1 MIFLSESDVL
11 EESISLEDSDEDYD
25 YTYDYDY
32 DEDEDMN
39 SSKCYFVFVP
49 GGLILLLHPS
59 PFSLSERIW
68 EFQLVL
74 C

>member
-59 PFSLSERIW
+59 PFFII
-68 EFQLVL
+68 
-74 C
+74 